1 MRKSLM
7 LFVLSAL
14 LSGCSTLDQSFKL
27 GATTGALVGAIAT
40 YGAERAKN
48 IESPSAKD
56 VGIGATVGLGLGL
69 VTAYFVHQA
78 VAEERAAYT
87 KDTEVYF
94 GDLPP
99 SPFVIPA
106 NINKGGQ

>member
-1 MRKSLM
+1 MRNPLI
-7 LFVLSAL
+7 LFVLVAL
-14 LSGCSTLDQSFKL
+14 IGGCSTLDQSFRL
-27 GATTGALVGAIAT
+27 GAATGALTGALAI

-48 IESPSAKD
+48 IESPTAED

-78 VAEERAAYT
+78 VAEDRAAYT

-106 NINKGGQ
+106 NLNRGSQ